1 MSLLSI
7 QDISLRYEGQLI
19 LKDVFLEL
27 EPDEILGLLGPS
39 GCGKTT
45 LLRVIAGLETPEK
58 GSVFFEGR
66 NLAGVPPH
74 VRKFGMMF
82 QEFALFPHRNVF
94 ENVAFGLKMQ
104 KRPKGEIAALVGE
117 MMELVGLAGKGDR
130 NVEQLSGGE
139 RQRVALARCLCPR
152 PQIILLDEPLGALDR
167 RLRDRLMLDIRRILK
182 SLKVSAV
189 FVTHDQAEAFAV
201 ADKLAVLDRGRVQ
214 QVGNPRDVFHN
225 PASLAVA
232 QFLGFSNV
240 IPGVMI
246 DNGIETEDGLFPV
259 SRGSCRPGEKAILV
273 IRPDGATLPTGDD
286 KPESASVQLSGTV
299 TDLLF
304 QGRTYYLGLK
314 TSSNRQLFFDLP
326 PLPMPPAV
334 GHSVTLSL
342 GPDAFIV
349 YPENHSGPEV

>member
-1 MSLLSI
+1 MPLLSI
-7 QDISLRYEGQLI
+7 RDITLRYQGQII
-19 LKDVFLEL
+19 LKDVDLGL
-27 EPDEILGLLGPS
+27 DQDEILGLLGPS

-45 LLRVIAGLETPEK
+45 LLRVIAGLETPDN
-58 GSVFFEGR
+58 GSVFFQDR
-66 NLAGVPPH
+66 NLDGVPPH

-94 ENVAFGLKMQ
+94 ENVAFGLRMQ

-117 MMELVGLAGKGDR
+117 MMDLVGLAGKGER

-152 PQIILLDEPLGALDR
+152 PKVILLDEPLGALDR

-182 SLKVSAV
+182 RLGVSAV

-201 ADKLAVLDRGRVQ
+201 ADKLAVLDQGRLQ
-214 QVGNPRDVFHN
+214 QVGRPQDVYHN

-232 QFLGFSNV
+232 QFLGFSNL
-240 IPGVMI
+240 IPGVVA
-246 DNGIETEDGLFPV
+246 DNGIETDDGLFPAP
-259 SRGSCRPGEKAILV
+259 GDAGRPGNRATLV
-273 IRPDGATLPTGDD
+273 IRPDGATLSNGDED
-286 KPESASVQLSGTV
+286 APSPAAELSGTV

-304 QGRTYYLGLK
+304 QGRTYYLGLR
-314 TSSNRQLFFDLP
+314 TASNRQLFFDLP
-326 PLPMPPAV
+326 PLPMPPPV
-334 GHSVTLSL
+334 GSPVRLSL

-349 YPENHSGPEV
+349 YPEGHSDPEA